1 MMMRGGVA
9 QGTARRE
16 LVPAGAEPAASPE
29 EMKRRVGNLAPG
41 TYVLDILAAQDSA
54 LYRWPER
61 LSNALR
67 VWIEP
72 TSPIADWSEQY
83 PHLAREVFAEWG
95 QAGFPLTFVFVY
107 DSVGADIT
115 IRWHARFPAEEG
127 QRIGITERI
136 QSSAF
141 LITRARVGIANH
153 DSTGRALPART
164 VGGIIRHEVGHALG
178 LNHSSDPTS
187 VMYRESAT
195 STIGDSDRATL
206 RLLYLVPG
214 GSLK

>member
-1 MMMRGGVA
+1 MLRDGVA
-9 QGTARRE
+9 QGTVTRE
-16 LVPAGAEPAASPE
+16 LVPAGVEPAASPE
-29 EMKRRVGNLAPG
+29 EMKRRVGNLSPG

-61 LSNALR
+61 RSNALR

-72 TSPIADWSEQY
+72 TAAVADWSEHY
-83 PHLAREVFAEWG
+83 PHIAREVFAEWG
-95 QAGFPLTFVFVY
+95 QAGFPLTFAFVY
-107 DSVGADIT
+107 DSASADIT

-127 QRIGITERI
+127 QRIGLTERI
-136 QSSAF
+136 QSRDF
-141 LITRARVGIANH
+141 LITHARVGIANH
-153 DSTGRALPART
+153 DSTGRALSPTT

-178 LNHSSDPTS
+178 LNHSSDRTS

-195 STIGDSDRATL
+195 STIGVSDRATL